1 MAAQDGNMIGVRL
14 SSSDH
19 LYLSQSEI
27 ERLAD
32 TLRHELICRT
42 TTQADEPVVVVD
54 VVLTVDEAWRLLDRL
69 DMPIDEIV
77 DWADEG
83 F

>member
-14 SSSDH
+14 SSSNI
-19 LYLSQSEI
+19 YLTQAEADGLAEI
-27 ERLAD
+27 VRQA
-32 TLRHELICRT
+32 LICRT
-42 TTQADEPVVVVD
+42 ASQADDPLIVAD
-54 VVLTVDEAWRLLDRL
+54 ASLTVSEAWRLLDRL
-69 DMPIDEIV
+69 EDNIDEAV